1 MSDEILDKQKFN
13 ISEFLKKHKLKFLLS
28 GVLIFFSIIAM
39 IIYNEYK
46 EKQNI
51 NISERF
57 NKAKILITNGK
68 SEDALEILEE
78 IIFEEN
84 KFYSPSALNLVI
96 DSKLVKD
103 KKKVL
108 SYYDQI
114 LLNNNLELEIKN
126 LFIIKKIIFIGED
139 IEENELLKNLNP
151 IIQSNSTWKN
161 TALDY
166 IKKYYLSKGELN
178 KAKEFEVS
186 LSKWKN

>member
-13 ISEFLKKHKLKFLLS
+13 ISEFLKKHKLKFILS
-28 GVLIFFSIIAM
+28 GVLIFFSIITM

-51 NISERF
+51 NTSERF
-57 NKAKILITNGK
+57 NKAKILIENGK

-114 LLNNNLELEIKN
+114 LLNNNLELDIKN
-126 LFIIKKIIFIGED
+126 LFLIKKIIFIGED

-151 IIQSNSTWKN
+151 IIKSNSLWKN

-178 KAKEFEVS
+178 KAKEFEV
-186 LSKWKN
+186 LLNK

>member
-13 ISEFLKKHKLKFLLS
+13 ISEFLKKNKLKFLLS

-68 SEDALEILEE
+68 SEDALKILEE

-96 DSKLVKD
+96 DSKLIKD
-103 KKKVL
+103 KKVL

-114 LLNNNLELEIKN
+114 LLNNNLELDIKN

-139 IEENELLKNLNP
+139 IEENELLK
-151 IIQSNSTWKN
+151 I
-161 TALDY
+161 
-166 IKKYYLSKGELN
+166 
-178 KAKEFEVS
+178 
-186 LSKWKN
+186 